1 MKTLFFTIG
10 LVVLSIYN
18 ITAQQIPNGQFE
30 NWSVQHLFDEPNG
43 FLTSNMQTYM
53 LNGTGN
59 VTKVA
64 DSYHGLYAAK
74 LETVPAG
81 SDTVGG
87 MLIIGTPGNQTIN
100 GGLPYS
106 GTPDSV
112 SGWIKYN
119 IQPDDTAFFI
129 VAFKKNG
136 VFIGQAVTI
145 FTGTQL
151 TYMRFSVPTYLNAS
165 NPPDTIVAIITCSN
179 MDPPQIA
186 GSSLT
191 IDSISF
197 LNSPQPFPNGSFED
211 WTAMDVEEPDDWTT
225 VNFGTIGLGLYSAT
239 KTTDSYEGNYAIR
252 IESTKTLWG
261 DTIGFI
267 TNGIFGNN
275 GPESGMAVSAN
286 PQKISGYY
294 KYFPIGQ
301 DTAYAGVFTYK
312 YNSMSDS
319 TTMLSSMIIPLT
331 ANSSYTYFEIPLTY
345 NLLPVADTVN
355 IFFAANNM
363 DNSTTIGSV
372 LFIDSLNISY
382 FLLPVEIQ
390 TVNNNSEYAISIYPN
405 PVQDILNVPAQSKE
419 EKFIQ
424 IYDAIGEIVKESSIN
439 KNCINISNLLNG
451 LYLYKITDK
460 NGNLL
465 GAGKFMKK

>member
-1 MKTLFFTIG
+1 
-10 LVVLSIYN
+10 
-18 ITAQQIPNGQFE
+18 
-30 NWSVQHLFDEPNG
+30 
-43 FLTSNMQTYM
+43 
-53 LNGTGN
+53 
-59 VTKVA
+59 
-64 DSYHGLYAAK
+64 
-74 LETVPAG
+74 
-81 SDTVGG
+81 
-87 MLIIGTPGNQTIN
+87 
-100 GGLPYS
+100 
-106 GTPDSV
+106 
-112 SGWIKYN
+112 
-119 IQPDDTAFFI
+119 
-129 VAFKKNG
+129 
-136 VFIGQAVTI
+136 
-145 FTGTQL
+145 
-151 TYMRFSVPTYLNAS
+151 
-165 NPPDTIVAIITCSN
+165 
-179 MDPPQIA
+179 
-186 GSSLT
+186 
-191 IDSISF
+191 
-197 LNSPQPFPNGSFED
+197 
-211 WTAMDVEEPDDWTT
+211 
-225 VNFGTIGLGLYSAT
+225 
-239 KTTDSYEGNYAIR
+239 
-252 IESTKTLWG
+252 
-261 DTIGFI
+261 
-267 TNGIFGNN
+267 
-275 GPESGMAVSAN
+275 
-286 PQKISGYY
+286 
-294 KYFPIGQ
+294 
-301 DTAYAGVFTYK
+301 
-312 YNSMSDS
+312 MSDS